1 MTDPIADM
9 ITRIKNAGESRK
21 DSLTLPYSKLKME
34 IGSVLEKQGYVKSA
48 TKKGKKTKIIEI
60 ELLYQN
66 DLPRIQNVKR
76 VSKPSRRIYKKST
89 EIRQVKNGYGSL
101 ILTTPKGIKTG
112 IEARKEHL
120 GGEALFEIW

>member
-1 MTDPIADM
+1 
-9 ITRIKNAGESRK
+9 
-21 DSLTLPYSKLKME
+21 ME